1 MSSKEPTMFDPNW
14 QEIVDSPGEIWDL
27 PEMKDLFDDEIQF
40 DDSSMGDVNFDLSY
54 DY

>member
-1 MSSKEPTMFDPNW
+1 MFDPNW

-27 PEMKDLFDDEIQF
+27 PEMKDLFDDEIEM
-40 DDSSMGDVNFDLSY
+40 DDASIGDINFDLSY